1 MKLDELQ
8 KISELYQSNDPF
20 YIQQEM
26 ARLGINLSSL
36 YQELEMSSHHV
47 DTHMDISFGSSFVQL
62 HSHNF
67 YELMYCCSNSGVQY
81 LVGTDRY
88 QLQYGDIVIVPPG
101 IGHRPIFPKELAE
114 PYKRIVMWMSP
125 EFAEQLRTLMQAS
138 FSPDTNPI
146 RYTKV
151 PYLIRTQN
159 TPWEFLGDYFTKGL
173 EEAQTKSLGWQAS
186 LCGIAMQLI
195 SQISR
200 TNAEN
205 GSQFLK
211 TEKKELLDEIVA
223 YIERHLGDHITLAD
237 TAARFYVSES
247 TISQTFQKKMHVS
260 FYHYVTQRRLIA
272 AKSMIL
278 ENPRLEELCE
288 KVGFSDY
295 STFYRAFKK
304 EYGISPREYRN
315 LIQENIL
322 A

>member
-1 MKLDELQ
+1 MKLDELR
-8 KISELYQSNDPF
+8 KISELYQSNNPL

-26 ARLGINLSSL
+26 TRLGINLSSF
-36 YQELEMSSHHV
+36 YQELEMSSHYV
-47 DTHMDISFGSSFVQL
+47 DSHMDISFGTTPVQL
-62 HSHNF
+62 HSHSF

-88 QLQYGDIVIVPPG
+88 QLQYGDIVIVPPEM
-101 IGHRPIFPKELAE
+101 GHRPIFPKELAE
-114 PYKRIVMWMSP
+114 PYKRIVMWLSP
-125 EFAEQLRTLMQAS
+125 EFAENLKILMKSAS
-138 FSPDTNPI
+138 TPDSDPI
-146 RYTKV
+146 EQSKI

-173 EEAQTKSLGWQAS
+173 EEAQSRSLGWQAA

-200 TNAEN
+200 ANTEN

-211 TEKKELLDEIVA
+211 TEKKELLDKVVA

-237 TAARFYVSES
+237 TASRFYVSES

-272 AKSMIL
+272 AKSMIADNL
-278 ENPRLEELCE
+278 RLEELCE
-288 KVGFSDY
+288 QVGFSDY
-295 STFYRAFKK
+295 SAFYRAFKK
-304 EYGISPREYRN
+304 QYGISPREYRN
-315 LIQENIL
+315 LIQENIPS
-322 A
+322 

>member
-8 KISELYQSNDPF
+8 KISELYQSNDPV

-47 DTHMDISFGSSFVQL
+47 DTHMDISFGTSFVQL

-81 LVGTDRY
+81 LIGTDRY
-88 QLQYGDIVIVPPG
+88 QLQYGDIVVVPPG
-101 IGHRPIFPKELAE
+101 IGHRPIFPRELAE

-125 EFAEQLRTLMQAS
+125 EFAEQLRSLMQAS
-138 FSPDTNPI
+138 LSPDTHPI

-159 TPWEFLGDYFTKGL
+159 TPLEFLEGYFTKAL
-173 EEAQTKSLGWQAS
+173 EEAQTKALGWQAA

-200 TNAEN
+200 ANSEN

-237 TAARFYVSES
+237 TAARFYISES

-272 AKSMIL
+272 AKSMIADNL
-278 ENPRLEELCE
+278 RLEELCE
-288 KVGFSDY
+288 QVGFIDY
-295 STFYRAFKK
+295 SSFYRAFKK
-304 EYGISPREYRN
+304 EYGISPREYRH
-315 LIQENIL
+315 LLLEN